1 MLAYLNFY
9 NLSLCMISPVVK
21 PYCSCLHHS

>member
-1 MLAYLNFY
+1 MLAHFNFCC
-9 NLSLCMISPVVK
+9 LSLYMISPVVK